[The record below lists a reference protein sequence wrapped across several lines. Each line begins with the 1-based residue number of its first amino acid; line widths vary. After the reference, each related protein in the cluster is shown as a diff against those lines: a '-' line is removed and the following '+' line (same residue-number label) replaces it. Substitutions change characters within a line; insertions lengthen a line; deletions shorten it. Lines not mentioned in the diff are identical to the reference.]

1 MNSQKGLPAIDNNL
15 YQLHIDLQ
23 LRQLENDA
31 SVRLNE
37 KEKLKT
43 ILTSLRGV
51 NGNILHSIFREIFD
65 NSVDL
70 RDADNHVEQM
80 DFETILEN
88 VQNTNIAEKA
98 DIESAKPKENL
109 EHADTSGQIKEDEG
123 EKIIEV
129 PKAKQRNSSNSKST

>member
-51 NGNILHSIFREIFD
+51 NGSKIGNWD
-65 NSVDL
+65 
-70 RDADNHVEQM
+70 
-80 DFETILEN
+80 
-88 VQNTNIAEKA
+88 K
-98 DIESAKPKENL
+98 
-109 EHADTSGQIKEDEG
+109 DTFVLYI
-123 EKIIEV
+123 
-129 PKAKQRNSSNSKST
+129 

>member
-1 MNSQKGLPAIDNNL
+1 MLD
-15 YQLHIDLQ
+15 
-23 LRQLENDA
+23 
-31 SVRLNE
+31 
-37 KEKLKT
+37 
-43 ILTSLRGV
+43 
-51 NGNILHSIFREIFD
+51 ILHSIFREIFD